1 MAETLP
7 SQLQTSLGQH
17 CKLKLCW
24 RRLGRIKAFQ
34 KPPPRENTRGTTVR
48 HWSLQ
53 PRGPKRRPL
62 ARGTTVRH
70 LRLRCARA
78 GRAAKRRGTVAR
90 SSRED
95 FKRPSRRSWGDHCP
109 APAALSTCR
118 AEAAETK
125 GADSADTKGAHR
137 RRSERRPPAQTWM
150 QRPRGAPKQDPEW
163 VTHPRGAQRPK
174 SATALWG
181 RARPHPNSHA
191 PTPIGA
197 EGTDPIRTPTREPP
211 LGLKQ
216 RRPPN
221 QGKV

>member
-34 KPPPRENTRGTTVR
+34 RPPPRENTRGTTVR

-150 QRPRGAPKQDPEW
+150 QRPR
-163 VTHPRGAQRPK
+163 AQ
-174 SATALWG
+174 
-181 RARPHPNSHA
+181 ARPGVGHA
-191 PTPIGA
+191 PARGPTAQIGNRAVGEGPTPSELPRANPHWG
-197 EGTDPIRTPTREPP
+197 
-211 LGLKQ
+211 
-216 RRPPN
+216 
-221 QGKV
+221 